1 MSINGYRSTDK
12 LCFGGIC
19 SGDFY
24 DFLEVSYQSGLGS
37 SENYFGV
44 LGLALGGPKNN
55 ADDGD
60 GMGTSFLD
68 EAVNNGKLLKEN
80 AKFTFI
86 FDKDNSEFI
95 LGANG
100 EYTKDL
106 EFATL
111 KLSKDSLYWKQD
123 VRDNEKLGVTGLQV
137 NGKNYAIPS
146 P

>member
-1 MSINGYRSTDK
+1 
-12 LCFGGIC
+12 
-19 SGDFY
+19 
-24 DFLEVSYQSGLGS
+24 
-37 SENYFGV
+37 
-44 LGLALGGPKNN
+44 
-55 ADDGD
+55 
-60 GMGTSFLD
+60 MGTSFLD

-100 EYTKDL
+100 DYTKDL

-111 KLSKDSLYWKQD
+111 KMSKDSLYWKQD